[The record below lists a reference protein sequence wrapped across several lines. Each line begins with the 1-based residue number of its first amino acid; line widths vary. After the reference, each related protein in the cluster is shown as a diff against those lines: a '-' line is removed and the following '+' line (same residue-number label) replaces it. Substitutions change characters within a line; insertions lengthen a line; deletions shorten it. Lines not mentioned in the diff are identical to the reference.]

1 MSKNS
6 YNPEASRTPVSKAGD
21 VHVPP
26 MAANDGDSASLRE
39 AVTHAWKEVLG
50 LPRVGLDD
58 NFFESG
64 GTSLLAITLI
74 SRINNVLRQMDQEE
88 LSIAAIFEHPTLRA
102 MTRLIEGGAEVV
114 TAPSPIVAGEPR
126 SQTLPASAIA
136 IIGMTGRFPGANSV
150 EEFWNNLANGVESI
164 TFFDREQLDSFERE
178 TASRS
183 DNYVAARPILSDA
196 DKFDA
201 AFFGIYPKEAAY
213 MDPQHRVFLECAWE
227 VLERAGY
234 DPAHTTQSVGV
245 FAGCSMNTYFMRN
258 LATGRE
264 FLEDFTGGYQVS
276 NYVTMMGNDKD
287 FLPTRISYKLNLRGP
302 SMTVQSACSTA
313 LVAVC
318 QAAQSLLTGG
328 CDMALAGAVSI
339 TVPEHRGY
347 IPQEGGLASL
357 DGHCRPFDHKAS
369 GTVFGS
375 GSAVVLLKRLEDAVA
390 DGDQVLA
397 VIRGFALNNDGSV
410 KVGYTAPSVDGQAQV
425 IQRAQKMAG
434 ITADSITYLEAHG
447 TGTPLGD
454 PIEVAGLNK
463 AFRASTSETNFCSL
477 GTAKANVGHL
487 DVAAGGVGLIKTVLQ
502 IQNRAI
508 PGLLHF
514 EEPNPHLELANSPFY
529 FTRQIAPWESNGA
542 PLRAGVSAFG
552 VGGTNAHVVV
562 EEPPQIEPSDEGRE
576 HQLLIWSAKTAAAAS
591 ELTQSLAQHFAKY
604 PEQNLADA
612 AWTLQTG
619 RSRHHLRRALVAPS
633 AQGAA
638 EALGSNVGGDG
649 AAILKQDKPFENP
662 SIVFC
667 FPGQGVQTLGMGRR
681 LYDSEPVF
689 RAALTRCSELLAP
702 SLGASLLEVIY
713 PAETTPDNQT
723 RLNQTLY
730 AQPAIFAFEYA
741 LAQLW
746 LSWGIRP
753 AAMVGHSVGEY
764 VAACLAGVFSL
775 EDALR
780 LIAARCRLMQDLP
793 RGSMLA
799 VRKDEATV
807 RRLMEG
813 HENLDLAA
821 ANSPQLS
828 VVSGPDA
835 AIDAFITQLD
845 GEKIVSRRLATSH
858 AFHSRMVEPALTPF
872 AEVVRTIAFA
882 EPSIPYVSTLT
893 GHWITL
899 AEVSE
904 PEYWTRQLRRT
915 VRFADAVRELLRTPE
930 RIMLEVG
937 PAETLVQLIRQTAG
951 AGAGAPAV
959 LSSLG
964 SARDN
969 TPEDKAVLLAL
980 GSLWM
985 YGANP
990 DWRAFHAGY
999 RRKRVLLPTY
1009 PFERHRHWV
1018 DAPASKAAP
1027 AQLAAAAPPALLSFD
1042 QIQAS
1047 VPPAEVP
1054 SMATPA
1060 SAAPNDTM
1068 LTELKLLI
1076 TDLSGTELGDA
1087 EPDASFLELGFDSLF
1102 LTQLTQGIQSKF
1114 RVKLTFRQIMES
1126 YPTLASLAAH
1136 LDATVAP
1143 ELRSAPAAA
1152 TLPVQTAPVAPAVAA
1167 PAPPQAVPAPNAA
1180 PVFAPAAVTAPGLSG
1195 SYETLFA
1202 TQMQALTTL
1211 FQQQMAFLHGQV
1223 AAPAPYVP
1231 VAVTNIQVP
1240 AQFVPVS
1247 VTNTPPPAP
1256 TAVQPLS
1263 AATPTAE
1270 TKPAKP
1276 AFTPFKPLQRGETG
1290 GLNPVQEKYLK
1301 NLVESYN
1308 TRTAGSKRF
1317 TQEHRSTF
1325 ADGRVVSGFNA
1336 QTKEIVY
1343 PLVVNKAS
1351 GAYLWDND
1359 GNRYIDILNGYGA
1372 ILYGHSPDFIVE
1384 AVRNQLNLGFAIGPQ
1399 TELSGICAELV
1410 SELTGMQRVTFCN
1423 TGSEAVMGAMRLART
1438 VTGRNL
1444 VVLFT
1449 GDYHGSFDEVL
1460 VKAVGK
1466 QRSMPVAP
1474 GIPRESVANILVLDY
1489 GSPDSLEI
1497 IRQRADEIAA
1507 VLVEP
1512 VQSRHPELR
1521 PVEFLREVRRIT
1533 EQSGSCL
1540 IFDEVVTGFRTH
1552 SGGMQALYDIRA
1564 DLATYGKVVAGG
1576 LPVGVLAGSPTYM
1589 DALDGGAW
1597 QYGDDSFPQV
1607 GVTFYAGTFMRH
1619 PLALAAVRASLE
1631 HIKASGPSLQTDL
1644 AAKVSSLVSDLNGMF
1659 RDFSYHTTIET
1670 FSSWFYMSA
1679 PTEPK
1684 LARLLYYHL
1693 REKGIHIQEGF
1704 PCFLTTAHTD
1714 ADLDVV
1720 REAFRSSLREMQ
1732 AGQAIGH
1739 AAAVLPAVDTIPAP
1753 AQTVPAPAA
1762 TEPAPLPVPVDRDIH
1777 ITEPQREIL
1786 FGTQLGDEANC
1797 SFNEGT
1803 SLRLKG
1809 SLDEAAF
1816 IRSLE
1821 ELVTRHEALRAII
1834 CEDGETVHI
1843 SAELPLPLERD
1854 DLSALPPADR
1864 DARLKEGIT
1873 DLASTPFDLQHGP
1886 LFHMRLVRLAPEEHV
1901 FIFSAHHIIFDGWST
1916 NVLYSE
1922 LSELY
1927 NAAVSGNAASL
1938 PAPLSFSQY
1947 AADEN
1952 ARHASEENSE
1962 IETYWLNEFKTLPS
1976 VLQLPTDRPRPA
1988 MRGNDGATRRFIFP
2002 PEFLKAVKKA
2012 GAKQGSTLFATLLA
2026 GFSQLIHRL
2035 SQQDDVVIGIPMA
2048 GQSLLENGGTL
2059 VGHCVN
2065 FLPIRSRFDATQS
2078 LADYFKQARKK
2089 LLDAQDHQHYTY
2101 GTLLRKLKIERD
2113 SSRLPLVEVQFNVET
2128 VGAGLKFDGLVVDL
2142 AANGK
2147 THVNMDLFFNF
2158 IDRGNELWLDCD
2170 YNTGLFDEA
2179 TIERW
2184 CGHLEAILQAFIEDA
2199 AQPVGQVSLLTA
2211 EQKQQLLF
2219 DWNRTATDYPR
2230 TSSIQRVFED
2240 QSRRTP
2246 ESIAVTFGDQ
2256 SLSYTELNEKAN
2268 QLAHFLE
2275 KSGVRPGARV
2285 AICLDRS
2292 LEVIVGLLAILKAG
2306 AAYLPVD
2313 ASYPGSRLSFLI
2325 EDSQAQCLLT
2335 TRAIAAKLPQLA
2347 TNVICLDAD
2356 WPAIALESGH
2366 DLDYNGGAE
2375 ELAYVMYTSGS
2386 TGNPKGVLVPHR
2398 AVLRLVKNNSFASFS
2413 PDEILLQLAPLS
2425 FDAATFEIW
2434 GALLNGGR
2442 LVIAPAGRITPED
2455 IGAIIRDYK
2464 ITTLW
2469 LTAALFHLMVTNH
2482 LESLRPLRQ
2491 LLAGGDVLSVTHV
2504 RRILEDL
2511 PHLRL
2516 INGYGPTENTT
2527 FTCCH
2532 TITLASLTSGTVPIG
2547 RPINNTRI
2555 YIVDPAMQPV
2565 PAGVTGELYAAGDGV
2580 ALGYLN
2586 APELTGEKFVSH
2598 TFAPGLTERL
2608 YRTGDLARYRT
2619 DGTVEFLGRAD
2630 TQVKVRGYRI
2640 ELAEIEYALERS
2652 PLVRAAVACVRTD
2665 WVTEH
2670 DAPGDKRLAA
2680 YVIPEHP
2687 GNTSGMIAELRA
2699 WLKTQL
2705 PDYMQP
2711 AAVMTVDGFPR
2722 TVNGKVDRRAL
2733 PAPQPEQ
2740 LMRERAVVY
2749 PRSPQE
2755 EKLAQIWANVLN
2767 LKEVSVED
2775 SIFELGGDS
2784 LMIFRINT
2792 LANQAGIRITARHI
2806 FQYKTIAAVCAQVQE
2821 NRDDVPAES
2830 SVSTIQ
2836 PVPRSLHRRPR
2847 TVLQ

>member
-1 MSKNS
+1 MPRNS
-6 YNPEASRTPVSKAGD
+6 EIPEGGNPPVSD
-21 VHVPP
+21 
-26 MAANDGDSASLRE
+26 AAETRARSLRAPEKE
-39 AVTHAWKEVLG
+39 AGSLSQAITGIWQQVLG
-50 LPRVGLDD
+50 LPRVGMDD

-64 GTSLLAITLI
+64 GTSLLATVLV
-74 SRINNVLRQMDQEE
+74 SRINEMLRRENQTE
-88 LSIAAIFEHPTLRA
+88 LPIASIFEHPTLRA
-102 MTRLIEGGAEVV
+102 MTSLVV
-114 TAPSPIVAGEPR
+114 GKRSSEPESTSP
-126 SQTLPASAIA
+126 TLPAASAKSSTDSIPSSAIA

-150 EEFWNNLANGVESI
+150 EEFWTNLAGGVESI
-164 TFFDREQLDSFERE
+164 TFFDREQLDTFERE
-178 TASRS
+178 TAGRS
-183 DNYVAARPILSDA
+183 ENYVAARPILNDA

-201 AFFGIYPKEAAY
+201 AFFGIYPKEAAH

-264 FLEDFTGGYQVS
+264 FLEDFTGSYQVG
-276 NYVTMMGNDKD
+276 NYVTMLGNDKD
-287 FLPTRISYKLNLRGP
+287 FLPTRVSYKLNLRGP
-302 SMTVQSACSTA
+302 SMTVQTACSTS
-313 LVAVC
+313 LVAIC

-339 TVPEHRGY
+339 TFPQHRGY
-347 IPQEGGLASL
+347 VPQEGGLASL
-357 DGHCRPFDHKAS
+357 DGHCRPFDRAAS

-397 VIRGFALNNDGSV
+397 VIRGFAINNDGSV

-434 ITADSITYLEAHG
+434 VSAESITYLEAHG

-463 AFRASTSETNFCSL
+463 AFRTSTSETSFCSL

-508 PGLLHF
+508 PRLLHF

-529 FTRQIAPWESNGA
+529 FSRKLEPWQANGS

-552 VGGTNAHVVV
+552 VGGTNAHLVV
-562 EEPPQIEPSDEGRE
+562 EEPPQLTASDAGRE
-576 HQLLIWSAKTAAAAS
+576 HQLLVWSAKTPAALS
-591 ELTQSLAQHFAKY
+591 ELTQSLASHLSSNPDLNF
-604 PEQNLADA
+604 ADA

-619 RSRHHLRRALVAPS
+619 RSRHHLRRALVAAS
-633 AQGAA
+633 AQEAA
-638 EALGSNVGGDG
+638 EMLGAGESS
-649 AAILKQDKPFENP
+649 AIARQHKPFENP
-662 SIVFC
+662 SVVFC
-667 FPGQGVQTLGMGRR
+667 FPGQGVQSIGMGRR

-689 RAALTRCSELLAP
+689 REALDRCSELLESA
-702 SLGASLLEVIY
+702 LGARLVDVIY
-713 PAETTPDNQT
+713 PAEAGPEAQT

-746 LSWGIRP
+746 MSWGIRP
-753 AAMVGHSVGEY
+753 VAMVGHSVGEY

-780 LIAARCRLMQDLP
+780 LIGARCRLMQDLP

-807 RRLMEG
+807 AQLIAGQPE
-813 HENLDLAA
+813 LDLAA
-821 ANSPQLS
+821 VNSPQLC

-835 AIDAFITQLD
+835 AIDSFIQKLD
-845 GEKIVSRRLATSH
+845 AEKVVSRRLATSH
-858 AFHSRMVEPALTPF
+858 AFHSRMVEPALAPF
-872 AEVVRTIAFA
+872 AEVVRTIKFA

-893 GHWITL
+893 GKWITL
-899 AEVSE
+899 GEVSR
-904 PEYWTRQLRRT
+904 PEYWTNQLRRT
-915 VRFADAVRELLRTPE
+915 VRFADAVREILTTPE

-937 PAETLVQLIRQTAG
+937 PAETLVPLIRQIAG
-951 AGAGAPAV
+951 AAPTAA

-969 TPEDKAVLLAL
+969 TPDDKAALSAL
-980 GSLWM
+980 GSLWTL
-985 YGANP
+985 GANP
-990 DWRAFHAGY
+990 DWNAFHAGY

-1018 DAPASKAAP
+1018 DAPASKAAQPQLTAP
-1027 AQLAAAAPPALLSFD
+1027 ATPPSLSFD
-1042 QIQAS
+1042 HIQAS

-1054 SMATPA
+1054 IMATPA

-1068 LTELKLLI
+1068 LTELKALI
-1076 TDLSGTELGDA
+1076 TDLSGTELADA

-1126 YPTLASLAAH
+1126 YPTLGSLAAH
-1136 LDATVAP
+1136 LNSTVAP
-1143 ELRSAPAAA
+1143 ELRAAP
-1152 TLPVQTAPVAPAVAA
+1152 VAA
-1167 PAPPQAVPAPNAA
+1167 PAPVQAVPIQAA
-1180 PVFAPAAVTAPGLSG
+1180 PVQVGTAQIAPAAPIPLSAPMALAPALTQAPAG
-1195 SYETLFA
+1195 SYEALFA
-1202 TQMQALTTL
+1202 GQVQALTSL
-1211 FQQQMAFLHGQV
+1211 FQQQMAFLQGHTPV
-1223 AAPAPYVP
+1223 AAVSAPVPVTNLPAVAQSVTISDTKATLPAATAAQPAP
-1231 VAVTNIQVP
+1231 VP
-1240 AQFVPVS
+1240 AATS
-1247 VTNTPPPAP
+1247 SP
-1256 TAVQPLS
+1256 TVES
-1263 AATPTAE
+1263 
-1270 TKPAKP
+1270 KPAKP

-1290 GLNPVQEKYLK
+1290 GLNPAQESYLK
-1301 NLVESYN
+1301 DLIQSY
-1308 TRTAGSKRF
+1308 TARTTGSKRF
-1317 TQEHRSTF
+1317 TQDHRGVF

-1336 QTKEIVY
+1336 QTKELVY

-1351 GAYLWDND
+1351 GAYLWDKD

-1384 AVRNQLNLGFAIGPQ
+1384 AVRNQLDLGFAIGPQ

-1489 GSPDSLEI
+1489 GTPESLEI

-1521 PVEFLREVRRIT
+1521 PVEFLREVRKIT

-1552 SGGMQALYDIRA
+1552 SGGMQSLYGIRA

-1576 LPVGVLAGSPTYM
+1576 LPVGVLAGSPAYM

-1619 PLALAAVRASLE
+1619 PLALAAVRASLQ
-1631 HIKASGPSLQTDL
+1631 HIKSSGASLQTDL
-1644 AAKVSSLVSDLNGMF
+1644 AAKTASLVADLNSMF

-1714 ADLDVV
+1714 ADLEFV
-1720 REAFRSSLREMQ
+1720 REAFRSSLRQMH
-1732 AGQAIGH
+1732 AGQAIGQGD
-1739 AAAVLPAVDTIPAP
+1739 APAP
-1753 AQTVPAPAA
+1753 VAVEVVAAQEKTPPAAPAPV
-1762 TEPAPLPVPVDRDIH
+1762 ERDIQ

-1809 SLDEAAF
+1809 ELNEAAF
-1816 IRSLE
+1816 VISLE
-1821 ELVTRHEALRAII
+1821 QLVARHEVLRAVVR
-1834 CEDGETVHI
+1834 EDGETVHI
-1843 SAELPLPLERD
+1843 SAQIPLPLERE
-1854 DLSALPPADR
+1854 DLSALAPEDR
-1864 DARLKEGIT
+1864 EARLKE
-1873 DLASTPFDLQHGP
+1873 LVAEQASTPFDLQHGP
-1886 LFHMRLVRLAPEEHV
+1886 LFRMRLVRLAPGEHV
-1901 FIFSAHHIIFDGWST
+1901 LVFSAHHIIFDGWST

-1922 LSELY
+1922 LGELY
-1927 NAAVSGNAASL
+1927 NAAISGKPASL

-1952 ARHASEENSE
+1952 ARHESEENSE
-1962 IETYWLNEFKTLPS
+1962 VEAYWLNEFKTTPS

-1988 MRGNDGATRRFIFP
+1988 MRGNQGATRRFIFP
-2002 PEFLKAVKKA
+2002 AEFLKAVKKA
-2012 GAKQGSTLFATLLA
+2012 GAKQGSTLFATLLG

-2065 FLPIRSRFDATQS
+2065 FLPIRSRFDAAQS
-2078 LADYFKQARKK
+2078 LADSFKQARKK
-2089 LLDAQDHQHYTY
+2089 LLDAQDHQNYTY
-2101 GTLLRKLKIERD
+2101 GTLLRKLKIQRD

-2128 VGAGLKFDGLVVDL
+2128 VGTGLKFDGVDVDL
-2142 AANGK
+2142 AGNPK

-2179 TIERW
+2179 TIDRW
-2184 CGHLEAILQAFIEDA
+2184 CGHLQAILQAFVDDA
-2199 AQPVGQVSLLTA
+2199 AQAAGQISMLTA
-2211 EQKQQLLF
+2211 AQKQQLLI
-2219 DWNRTATDYPR
+2219 DWNRTETDYPR
-2230 TSSIQRVFED
+2230 TSSIHRIFEE
-2240 QSRRTP
+2240 QARRTP
-2246 ESIAVTFGDQ
+2246 DAIALTAGDR
-2256 SLSYTELNEKAN
+2256 SLTYSELNEKAN
-2268 QLAHFLE
+2268 QLARFLE
-2275 KSGVRPGARV
+2275 SNGVKPGARV
-2285 AICLDRS
+2285 ALSLDRS
-2292 LEVIVGLLAILKAG
+2292 LEVIAGLLAILKVG
-2306 AAYLPVD
+2306 AAYVPVD
-2313 ASYPGSRLSFLI
+2313 ASYPASRLTFLI
-2325 EDSQAQCLLT
+2325 QDSQAQALLT
-2335 TRAIAAKLPQLA
+2335 DRAIAAKLPELT

-2356 WPAIALESGH
+2356 WPAIALESGGNLGH
-2366 DLDYNGGAE
+2366 NGGAGD
-2375 ELAYVMYTSGS
+2375 LAYVMYTSGS

-2398 AVLRLVKNNSFASFS
+2398 AVVRLVKNNSFASFS
-2413 PDEILLQLAPLS
+2413 ANEVFLQLAPLS

-2442 LVIAPAGRITPED
+2442 LVLAPAGRVTPED
-2455 IGAIIRDYK
+2455 IGGLILRHD

-2469 LTAALFHLMVTNH
+2469 LTAALFHLIATTH

-2504 RRILEDL
+2504 RRVLEEL

-2532 TITLASLTSGTVPIG
+2532 TITLESLTSGTVPIG
-2547 RPINNTRI
+2547 RPISNTRI
-2555 YIVDPAMQPV
+2555 YIVDAAMQPV
-2565 PAGVTGELYAAGDGV
+2565 PVGVTGELFAAGDGV
-2580 ALGYLN
+2580 SLGYMN
-2586 APELTGEKFVSH
+2586 APELTAEKFLSH

-2652 PLVRAAVACVRTD
+2652 PLVRSAVACVRTD

-2680 YVIPEHP
+2680 YVIPERA
-2687 GNTSGMIAELRA
+2687 GDTAGLITELRA
-2699 WLKTQL
+2699 YLKTQL
-2705 PDYMQP
+2705 PEYMQP
-2711 AAVMTVDGFPR
+2711 AAIMAVDSLPR

-2749 PRSPQE
+2749 PRNPLE
-2755 EKLAQIWANVLN
+2755 EKLAKIWSDVLN

-2792 LANQAGIRITARHI
+2792 IANQAGIKISARDI
-2806 FQYKTIAAVCAQVQE
+2806 FQYKTIAAICAQVQE
-2821 NRDDVPAES
+2821 NRDDKSAELIGK
-2830 SVSTIQ
+2830 TIQ

>member
-1 MSKNS
+1 MPKNIN
-6 YNPEASRTPVSKAGD
+6 NPLGGNDPSSTAGSRALAHDTGEALAQS
-21 VHVPP
+21 
-26 MAANDGDSASLRE
+26 
-39 AVTHAWKEVLG
+39 VTRLWKEILG
-50 LPRVGLDD
+50 LPRTGLDD

-64 GTSLLAITLI
+64 GTSLLATVLI
-74 SRINNVLRQMDQEE
+74 SKINQALREAGRDE
-88 LSIAAIFEHPTLRA
+88 LPIAAIFEHPTLRA
-102 MTRLIEGGAEVV
+102 MTTLVGGV
-114 TAPSPIVAGEPR
+114 
-126 SQTLPASAIA
+126 TLPAAATAAATAAEKPAHSLPSSAIA

-150 EEFWNNLANGVESI
+150 EQFWTNLAAGVESI
-164 TFFDREQLDSFERE
+164 TFFDREQLDGFERE
-178 TASRS
+178 LAGRTES
-183 DNYVAARPILSDA
+183 YVASRPILADA

-201 AFFGIYPKEAAY
+201 AFFGIYPKEAAQ
-213 MDPQHRVFLECAWE
+213 MDPQHRVFLECCWE

-264 FLEDFTGGYQVS
+264 FLEDFTGAYQVG

-287 FLPTRISYKLNLRGP
+287 FLPTRVSYKLNLRGP

-318 QAAQSLLTGG
+318 QGAQSLLTGS

-339 TVPEHRGY
+339 TVPQHRGY

-357 DGHCRPFDHKAS
+357 DGHCRPFDRNAS

-375 GSAVVLLKRLEDAVA
+375 GSAVVLLKRLENAVA

-434 ITADSITYLEAHG
+434 VPAESITYIEAHG

-454 PIEVAGLNK
+454 PIEIAGLNK
-463 AFRASTSETNFCSL
+463 AFRTSTSAANFCSI

-502 IQNRAI
+502 IQNRTI

-514 EEPNPHLELANSPFY
+514 EEPNPHLELDNSPFY
-529 FTRQIAPWESNGA
+529 FTRRLEPWQSNGS

-562 EEPPQIEPSDEGRE
+562 EEPPQVEPSDAGRE
-576 HQLLIWSAKTAAAAS
+576 QQVLVWSAKTPGALTN
-591 ELTQSLAQHFAKY
+591 LTQSLSEHFAQH
-604 PEQNLADA
+604 PEQNFADA
-612 AWTLQTG
+612 AWTLETG
-619 RSRHHLRRALVAPS
+619 RSRHHFRRALVAGS
-633 AQGAA
+633 TQ
-638 EALGSNVGGDG
+638 EA
-649 AAILKQDKPFENP
+649 AAILTAGDSAAVIKQDKPFENP
-662 SIVFC
+662 SVVFC
-667 FPGQGVQTLGMGRR
+667 FPGQGVQSISMGRR
-681 LYDSEPVF
+681 LYESEPVF
-689 RAALTRCSELLAP
+689 REALTRCSELLAP
-702 SLGASLLEVIY
+702 ALGASLLDVIY
-713 PAETTPDNQT
+713 PAEATPEAQT

-730 AQPAIFAFEYA
+730 AQPAIFSFEYA

-764 VAACLAGVFSL
+764 VAACLAGVFPL
-775 EDALR
+775 EDGLR

-807 RRLMEG
+807 ASLIPDD
-813 HENLDLAA
+813 LDLAA
-821 ANSPQLS
+821 VNSPQLC

-835 AIDAFITQLD
+835 AIDAFIQKLD
-845 GEKIVSRRLATSH
+845 AEKIVTRRLATSH
-858 AFHSRMVEPALTPF
+858 AFHSRMVEPALAPF
-872 AEVVRTIAFA
+872 AEVVRTIKFS

-893 GHWITL
+893 GSWATL
-899 AEVSE
+899 AEVSKAD
-904 PEYWTRQLRRT
+904 YWTSQLRHT
-915 VRFADAVRELLRTPE
+915 VRFADAVRELLKTPE

-937 PAETLVQLIRQTAG
+937 PAETLVPLIRQTAG
-951 AGAGAPAV
+951 SGSGPGSMVA

-969 TPEDKAVLLAL
+969 TPEDKVVLSAL
-980 GSLWM
+980 GALWTL
-985 YGANP
+985 GASP
-990 DWRAFHAGY
+990 DWAAFHAGY
-999 RRKRVLLPTY
+999 RRRRVLLPTY
-1009 PFERHRHWV
+1009 PFERQRHWV
-1018 DAPASKAAP
+1018 EAPARVTTAQVPQLP
-1027 AQLAAAAPPALLSFD
+1027 A
-1042 QIQAS
+1042 IQAIS
-1047 VPPAEVP
+1047 VP
-1054 SMATPA
+1054 ATVTNTLPA
-1060 SAAPNDTM
+1060 SPLEVLSMPTSAAQSETM
-1068 LTELKLLI
+1068 LTELKTLI
-1076 TDLSGTELGDA
+1076 ADLSGTDLGDA
-1087 EPDASFLELGFDSLF
+1087 EAEASFLELGFDSLF
-1102 LTQLTQGIQSKF
+1102 LTQLTQAIQSKF

-1126 YPTLASLAAH
+1126 YPTLGALAAH

-1143 ELRSAPAAA
+1143 ELRSAPASPA
-1152 TLPVQTAPVAPAVAA
+1152 TPAQAVPSVPANTAA
-1167 PAPPQAVPAPNAA
+1167 PAPVLLTAPFAA
-1180 PVFAPAAVTAPGLSG
+1180 SPAAAAG
-1195 SYETLFA
+1195 SYEALFA
-1202 TQMQALTTL
+1202 SQMQALTSL
-1211 FQQQMAFLHGQV
+1211 FQQQMAILQGHAAPVVPSVPAVATNIAALAQQIAV
-1223 AAPAPYVP
+1223 SVTNNAPAAPALTQTAAAPAP
-1231 VAVTNIQVP
+1231 VA
-1240 AQFVPVS
+1240 
-1247 VTNTPPPAP
+1247 
-1256 TAVQPLS
+1256 
-1263 AATPTAE
+1263 AA
-1270 TKPAKP
+1270 KPAKS
-1276 AFTPFKPLQRGETG
+1276 AYTPFKPLQRGETG

-1301 NLVESYN
+1301 ALMERYSQ
-1308 TRTAGSKRF
+1308 RTPGSKRF
-1317 TQEHRSTF
+1317 TQKHRGVF

-1336 QTKEIVY
+1336 QTKEVVY

-1359 GNRYIDILNGYGA
+1359 GNRYVDILNGFGA
-1372 ILYGHSPDFIVE
+1372 ILYGHSPEFITD
-1384 AVRNQLNLGFAIGPQ
+1384 AVRRQLDLGFAIGPQ
-1399 TELSGICAELV
+1399 TELTGTCSELV
-1410 SELTGMQRVTFCN
+1410 RELTGMQRVTFCN

-1460 VKAVGK
+1460 VKAVGNR
-1466 QRSMPVAP
+1466 RSMPVAP

-1489 GSPDSLEI
+1489 GTPESLEV

-1521 PVEFLREVRRIT
+1521 PAEFLREVRKIT

-1552 SGGMQALYDIRA
+1552 AGGMQAVYGIRA

-1576 LPVGVLAGSPTYM
+1576 LPVGVIAGSPAYM
-1589 DALDGGAW
+1589 DALDGGQW

-1631 HIKASGPSLQTDL
+1631 HIKESGPALQTDL
-1644 AAKVSSLVSDLNGMF
+1644 AAKTASLVADLNAMF
-1659 RDFSYHTTIET
+1659 REFSYPTTIET
-1670 FSSWFYMSA
+1670 FSSWFFMSA

-1714 ADLDVV
+1714 GDLDFV
-1720 REAFRSSLREMQ
+1720 RDAFRSSLKEMV

-1739 AAAVLPAVDTIPAP
+1739 ADDLTRAAVPEKAE
-1753 AQTVPAPAA
+1753 PAA
-1762 TEPAPLPVPVDRDIH
+1762 APEQHIDRDIA

-1803 SLRLKG
+1803 SLRLNG
-1809 SLDEAAF
+1809 QLDEAAF
-1816 IRSLE
+1816 VRSLE
-1821 ELVTRHEALRAII
+1821 QIVARHEALRAVIRV
-1834 CEDGETVHI
+1834 DGDTVHI
-1843 SAELPLPLERD
+1843 SAEIPLPLERE
-1854 DLSALPPADR
+1854 DLSELGPDSR
-1864 DARLKEGIT
+1864 DARLKE
-1873 DLASTPFDLQHGP
+1873 LVHAQASTPFDLQHGP
-1886 LFHMRLVRLAPEEHV
+1886 LFRTRLVKFSPTEHV
-1901 FIFSAHHIIFDGWST
+1901 FIFTAHHIIFDGWST

-1922 LSELY
+1922 LAELY
-1927 NAAVSGNAASL
+1927 NSAVAQKPESL
-1938 PAPLSFSQY
+1938 PAPLAFSKY

-1952 ARHASEENSE
+1952 ARHASEENSAVE
-1962 IETYWLNEFKTLPS
+1962 AYWLNEFSTLPS

-1988 MRGNDGATRRFIFP
+1988 MRGNAGATRRFVFP
-2002 PEFLKAVKKA
+2002 PEFLKAVRKA

-2035 SQQDDVVIGIPMA
+2035 SQQEDVVIGIPMA
-2048 GQSLLENGGTL
+2048 GQSLLENGGSL

-2065 FLPIRSRFDATQS
+2065 FLPIRSRFDATQP

-2089 LLDAQDHQHYTY
+2089 LLDAQDHQSYTY

-2128 VGAGLKFDGLVVDL
+2128 VGAGLKFDGLSVDL

-2158 IDRGNELWLDCD
+2158 IDRGNELWLDVD

-2184 CGHLEAILQAFIEDA
+2184 HGHLEAILQAFIDDA
-2199 AQPVGQVSLLTA
+2199 AQPAAHVSLLTA
-2211 EQKQQLLF
+2211 AQKRQLLF
-2219 DWNRTATDYPR
+2219 DWNQTTAEYPR
-2230 TSSIQRVFED
+2230 TSSIHRVFE
-2240 QSRRTP
+2240 QQARSTP
-2246 ESIAVTFGDQ
+2246 DGIAVTFGKQ
-2256 SLSYTELNEKAN
+2256 SLTYTELNEKAN
-2268 QLAHFLE
+2268 QLAQFLE
-2275 KSGVRPGARV
+2275 KSGVRAGMRV

-2306 AAYLPVD
+2306 AAYVPID
-2313 ASYPGSRLSFLI
+2313 ASYPASRLSFLI
-2325 EDSQAQCLLT
+2325 EDSQAHSLLT
-2335 TRAIAAKLPQLA
+2335 NRSIAADLPQLA
-2347 TNVICLDAD
+2347 TNVICLDSD
-2356 WPAIALESGH
+2356 WPAIALEPGINLAN
-2366 DLDYNGGAE
+2366 DGGPE

-2413 PDEILLQLAPLS
+2413 PDEVFLQLAPLS

-2442 LVIAPAGRITPED
+2442 LVVAPAGRVTPED
-2455 IGAIIRDYK
+2455 IGAIVVEDR
-2464 ITTLW
+2464 ITTMW

-2482 LESLRPLRQ
+2482 LESLRLLRQ

-2504 RRILEDL
+2504 RRVLEEL

-2532 TITLASLTSGTVPIG
+2532 TITLDSLTSGTVPIG

-2555 YIVDPAMQPV
+2555 YIVDAAMQPV
-2565 PAGVTGELYAAGDGV
+2565 PVGVTGELFAGGDGV
-2580 ALGYLN
+2580 SLGYLN
-2586 APELTGEKFVSH
+2586 APELTAEKFITH
-2598 TFAPGLTERL
+2598 TFTPGLTERL

-2652 PLVRAAVACVRTD
+2652 PLVRGAVACVRTD
-2665 WVTEH
+2665 WKTEH

-2680 YVIPEHP
+2680 YVIPERP
-2687 GNTSGMIAELRA
+2687 GDTAGLIADLRT

-2705 PDYMQP
+2705 PEYMQP
-2711 AAVMTVDGFPR
+2711 AAIMAVESFPR

-2740 LMRERAVVY
+2740 LMRERSIVY
-2749 PRSPQE
+2749 PRNTQE
-2755 EKLAQIWANVLN
+2755 EKLARIWADVLN
-2767 LKEVSVED
+2767 VKEVSVED

-2792 LANQAGIRITARHI
+2792 LANQAGIRINARHI
-2806 FQYKTIAAVCAQVQE
+2806 FQYKTIAAICAQIQE
-2821 NRDDVPAES
+2821 TGDDSPAES
-2830 SVSTIQ
+2830 NGRTIQ

-2847 TVLQ
+2847 TILQ

>member
-1 MSKNS
+1 MPRNHEI
-6 YNPEASRTPVSKAGD
+6 PEGGNQSVSN
-21 VHVPP
+21 
-26 MAANDGDSASLRE
+26 AAETRVGERSGRDLS
-39 AVTHAWKEVLG
+39 HALTEIWQRVLG

-64 GTSLLAITLI
+64 GTSLLATVLV
-74 SRINNVLRQMDQEE
+74 SRINEALRRENRDE
-88 LSIAAIFEHPTLRA
+88 LPIASIFEHPTLRA
-102 MTRLIEGGAEVV
+102 MSSLVLGKSSAAAES
-114 TAPSPIVAGEPR
+114 T
-126 SQTLPASAIA
+126 QASRPTNSVSTPNGSIASSGIA

-150 EEFWNNLANGVESI
+150 EEFWNNLASGVESI

-178 TASRS
+178 TASHN
-183 DNYVAARPILSDA
+183 DNYIAARPILTDA

-201 AFFGIYPKEAAY
+201 AFFGIYPREAAQ

-287 FLPTRISYKLNLRGP
+287 FLPTRVSYKLNLRGP
-302 SMTVQSACSTA
+302 SMTVQTACSTS

-318 QAAQSLLTGG
+318 QAAQTLLTGG

-339 TVPEHRGY
+339 TVPQHRGY
-347 IPQEGGLASL
+347 VPQEGGLASL
-357 DGHCRPFDHKAS
+357 DGHCRPFDHRAS

-434 ITADSITYLEAHG
+434 VDAESITYVEAHG

-514 EEPNPHLELANSPFY
+514 EEPNPHLELEKSPFY
-529 FTRQIAPWESNGA
+529 FSRKLEPWESNGS

-562 EEPPQIEPSDEGRE
+562 EEPPQLPLSDAGRE
-576 HQLLIWSAKTAAAAS
+576 QQLLVWSAKTPAALS
-591 ELTQSLAQHFAKY
+591 ELTQSLAQNFTKH
-604 PEQNLADA
+604 PGQNLADS
-612 AWTLQTG
+612 AWTLQSG
-619 RSRHHLRRALVAPS
+619 RSRHQLRRAVVVAS
-633 AQGAA
+633 VQEAA
-638 EALGSNVGGDG
+638 ETLVGGDRAG
-649 AAILKQDKPFENP
+649 ILKQDKSFENP
-662 SIVFC
+662 SLVFC
-667 FPGQGVQTLGMGRR
+667 FPGQGVQSIGMGRK
-681 LYDSEPVF
+681 LYDTEPVF
-689 RAALTRCSELLAP
+689 REALDRCSA
-702 SLGASLLEVIY
+702 LLEPALGVRLVDVIY
-713 PAETTPDNQT
+713 PAEPGPDAQT

-746 LSWGIRP
+746 LSWGVEP

-775 EDALR
+775 EDAMR
-780 LIAARCRLMQDLP
+780 MIAARCRLMQDLP

-807 RRLMEG
+807 ASLMPED
-813 HENLDLAA
+813 LDLAA
-821 ANSPQLS
+821 VNSPQLC

-835 AIDAFITQLD
+835 AIDSFIQKLD
-845 GEKIVSRRLATSH
+845 AEKIVSRRLATSH
-858 AFHSRMVEPALTPF
+858 AFHSRMVEPALAPF
-872 AEVVRTIAFA
+872 AEVVRTIQFA
-882 EPSIPYVSTLT
+882 EPKIPYVSTLT
-893 GHWITL
+893 GGWATL
-899 AEVSE
+899 DEVSTAD
-904 PEYWTRQLRRT
+904 YWTSQLRHT
-915 VRFADAVRELLRTPE
+915 VRFADAVRELLKTPE

-937 PAETLVQLIRQTAG
+937 PAETLVPLIRQTAG
-951 AGAGAPAV
+951 AGSGAPAS

-969 TPEDKAVLLAL
+969 TPEDKAVLSAFGAL
-980 GSLWM
+980 WTL
-985 YGANP
+985 GANP
-990 DWRAFHAGY
+990 DWAAFHAGY

-1018 DAPASKAAP
+1018 DAPVSKP
-1027 AQLAAAAPPALLSFD
+1027 AQPQPAAAITTFSAVDTNQAP
-1042 QIQAS
+1042 
-1047 VPPAEVP
+1047 VPTAEVP
-1054 SMATPA
+1054 IMATSAPA
-1060 SAAPNDTM
+1060 VANDTM
-1068 LTELKLLI
+1068 LTELKALI

-1126 YPTLASLAAH
+1126 YSTLGALAAH
-1136 LDATVAP
+1136 LDATVTP
-1143 ELRSAPAAA
+1143 EHRSAPAAA
-1152 TLPVQTAPVAPAVAA
+1152 PAPVPAQVVAAAPMQATAP
-1167 PAPPQAVPAPNAA
+1167 A
-1180 PVFAPAAVTAPGLSG
+1180 PVFAPAPVAAPTFVPMPVAAAAAPG
-1195 SYETLFA
+1195 SYEALFA
-1202 TQMQALTTL
+1202 SQVQALTSL
-1211 FQQQMAFLHGQV
+1211 FQQQMALLQGHTAVAMQTVPIQATNLSAPVQSVAIPVTNTPAPAPVPTAGPVQAA
-1223 AAPAPYVP
+1223 AAPAP
-1231 VAVTNIQVP
+1231 AVE
-1240 AQFVPVS
+1240 A
-1247 VTNTPPPAP
+1247 
-1256 TAVQPLS
+1256 
-1263 AATPTAE
+1263 
-1270 TKPAKP
+1270 KPAKP

-1290 GLNPVQEKYLK
+1290 GLNPAQETYLK
-1301 NLVESYN
+1301 GLIESYN
-1308 TRTAGSKRF
+1308 ARTSGSKKF
-1317 TQEHRSTF
+1317 TQEHRGVF

-1359 GNRYIDILNGYGA
+1359 GNRYVDILNGYGA
-1372 ILYGHSPDFIVE
+1372 ILYGHSPEFIVE
-1384 AVRNQLNLGFAIGPQ
+1384 AVRKQLDRGFPIGPQ
-1399 TELSGICAELV
+1399 TELSGVCAKLV

-1489 GSPDSLEI
+1489 GTPESLQI

-1521 PVEFLREVRRIT
+1521 PVEFLREVRKIT

-1552 SGGMQALYDIRA
+1552 SGGMQELYGIRA

-1576 LPVGVLAGSPTYM
+1576 LPVGVLAGSPAYM

-1631 HIKASGPSLQTDL
+1631 HIKESGPALQTDL
-1644 AAKVSSLVSDLNGMF
+1644 AAKASSLVADLNAMF
-1659 RDFSYHTTIET
+1659 REFSYQTTIET

-1714 ADLDVV
+1714 ADLDFV
-1720 REAFRSSLREMQ
+1720 REAFRSSLKKMQ

-1739 AAAVLPAVDTIPAP
+1739 AIAADVPVPATKTEAAASAPVVAPAP
-1753 AQTVPAPAA
+1753 V
-1762 TEPAPLPVPVDRDIH
+1762 ERDIQ

-1797 SFNEGT
+1797 AFNEGT
-1803 SLRLKG
+1803 SLRLHG
-1809 SLDEAAF
+1809 TLDEAAF
-1816 IRSLE
+1816 VGSLE
-1821 ELVTRHEALRAII
+1821 QIVARHEALRAVIR
-1834 CEDGETVHI
+1834 EDGEMVHI
-1843 SAELPLPLERD
+1843 DAEIALPLERH
-1854 DLSALPPADR
+1854 DLSALAPEEREAK
-1864 DARLKEGIT
+1864 LKELI
-1873 DLASTPFDLQHGP
+1873 AQQAATPFDLQHGP
-1886 LFHMRLVRLAPEEHV
+1886 LFRSRLVKLAATEHV
-1901 FIFSAHHIIFDGWST
+1901 FILTAHHIIFDGWST

-1927 NAAVSGNAASL
+1927 NAAVVDKAATL
-1938 PAPLSFSQY
+1938 PATLTFSQY
-1947 AADEN
+1947 ATDEN
-1952 ARHASEENSE
+1952 TRHKSEENSE
-1962 IETYWLNEFKTLPS
+1962 VEAYWLSEFKTTPS

-1988 MRGNDGATRRFIFP
+1988 MRGNEGASKRFVFP

-2048 GQSLLENGGTL
+2048 GQSLLENGSTL

-2065 FLPIRSRFDATQS
+2065 FLPIRSRFDAGQS

-2089 LLDAQDHQHYTY
+2089 LLDAQDHQNYTY

-2128 VGAGLKFDGLVVDL
+2128 VGAGLKFDGLTIDL

-2184 CGHLEAILQAFIEDA
+2184 CGHLQAILQAFVDDA
-2199 AQPVGQVSLLTA
+2199 TQTSGQVSMLTA
-2211 EQKQQLLF
+2211 EQKQQLLV
-2219 DWNRTATDYPR
+2219 DWNATATDYPR
-2230 TSSIQRVFED
+2230 TSSIHRIFEE
-2240 QSRRTP
+2240 QARRTP
-2246 ESIAVTFGDQ
+2246 ASIALTAGDK
-2256 SLSYTELNEKAN
+2256 SLTYAELNEKAN

-2275 KSGVRPGARV
+2275 TSGVEPGARV
-2285 AICLDRS
+2285 ALCLDRS
-2292 LEVIVGLLAILKAG
+2292 LEVIAGLLAILKVG
-2306 AAYLPVD
+2306 AAYVPID
-2313 ASYPGSRLSFLI
+2313 ASYPASRLSFLI
-2325 EDSQAQCLLT
+2325 EDSQAQALLT
-2335 TRAIAAKLPQLA
+2335 DRATAAKLPALA

-2356 WPAIALESGH
+2356 WPAIALEPGDNVAH
-2366 DLDYNGGAE
+2366 NGGPE
-2375 ELAYVMYTSGS
+2375 DLAYVMYTSGS

-2398 AVLRLVKNNSFASFS
+2398 AVERLVKNNSFASFS
-2413 PDEILLQLAPLS
+2413 ADEVFLQLAPLS

-2442 LVIAPAGRITPED
+2442 LVLAPAGRVTPED
-2455 IGAIIRDYK
+2455 IGGLIRRHE

-2469 LTAALFHLMVTNH
+2469 LTAALFHLIATTH

-2504 RRILEDL
+2504 RRVLEEL

-2532 TITLASLTSGTVPIG
+2532 TITLDSLTSGTVPIG
-2547 RPINNTRI
+2547 RPIDNTRI
-2555 YIVDPAMQPV
+2555 YIVDAAMQPV
-2565 PAGVTGELYAAGDGV
+2565 PAGVTGELFAAGDGV
-2580 ALGYLN
+2580 SLGYLN
-2586 APELTGEKFVSH
+2586 APELTAEKFLTH

-2652 PLVRAAVACVRTD
+2652 PLVKAAVACVRTD

-2680 YVIPEHP
+2680 YVIPEKA
-2687 GNTSGMIAELRA
+2687 GDTAQLITELRA
-2699 WLKTQL
+2699 YLKTQL
-2705 PDYMQP
+2705 PEYMQP
-2711 AAVMTVDGFPR
+2711 AAIMAVESFPR

-2740 LMRERAVVY
+2740 MMRERAIVY
-2749 PRSPQE
+2749 PRNPQE
-2755 EKLAQIWANVLN
+2755 EKLAKIWGDVLN
-2767 LKEVSVED
+2767 LKELSVED

-2792 LANQAGIRITARHI
+2792 LANQAGIKITARHI
-2806 FQYKTIAAVCAQVQE
+2806 FQYKTIAAICAQIQE
-2821 NRDDVPAES
+2821 NRDDKIETIGT
-2830 SVSTIQ
+2830 TIQ